1 MTLVQ
6 KIKALAISRG
16 MTIGLVEA
24 SLGFSMGLIGKWDK
38 NTPGSDKI
46 LKVADFFGTTTDYLL
61 RDELESP
68 VDQSELKSLPANYY
82 HLLNG
87 AKKLELS
94 KTDIDFL
101 LDVAKSYQRMGV
113 PEAAASAEAAE
124 DAEFTLPGEEGA
136 ASGET
141 TAAAG
146 AAGSA
151 GEAAGTAASG
161 IEPIAAPVIEAVA
174 E

>member
-6 KIKALAISRG
+6 KIKALAKSRG

-61 RDELESP
+61 RDEIESP
-68 VDQSELKSLPANYY
+68 VSQSDLNSLPATYY

-87 AKKLELS
+87 ARELDLS
-94 KTDIDFL
+94 SSDVDFL
-101 LDVAKSYQRMGV
+101 LDVAKSYKRVGNAG
-113 PEAAASAEAAE
+113 ESASAEEAPLEVRAE
-124 DAEFTLPGEEGA
+124 
-136 ASGET
+136 
-141 TAAAG
+141 
-146 AAGSA
+146 
-151 GEAAGTAASG
+151 
-161 IEPIAAPVIEAVA
+161 
-174 E
+174 

>member
-6 KIKALAISRG
+6 KIKALAKSRG

-61 RDELESP
+61 RDEMESP
-68 VDQSELKSLPANYY
+68 VSQTELDSLPATYY

-87 AKKLELS
+87 AKELELS
-94 KTDIDFL
+94 SNDVEFL
-101 LDVAKSYQRMGV
+101 LDVAKSYKKMENSSGNS
-113 PEAAASAEAAE
+113 SAK
-124 DAEFTLPGEEGA
+124 
-136 ASGET
+136 
-141 TAAAG
+141 
-146 AAGSA
+146 
-151 GEAAGTAASG
+151 GTDSVLVFN
-161 IEPIAAPVIEAVA
+161 E
-174 E
+174 